1 MFLETEFL
9 KGIFMRNL
17 KEWFSAGD
25 LSKIDGFP
33 KTPQG
38 VNKKARIQGWIKRQ
52 KEGVQGGA
60 VEYHY
65 SSFPLELQIALGFEP
80 ETKKEIK
87 DSHNSNKLSI
97 SELEATIHKLETMLS
112 RIREDLPKPQT
123 DNGFKLNWSERKLI
137 ENYRK
142 ISMANK
148 EIIDELVEKMAGL
161 NSEKETSEPFE
172 AYKVA

>member
-1 MFLETEFL
+1 MNSS
-9 KGIFMRNL
+9 IH
-17 KEWFSAGD
+17 KEWFTAFELEGIGN
-25 LSKIDGFP
+25 LPSKA
-33 KTPQG
+33 TN
-38 VNKKARIQGWIKRQ
+38 VTRKATKEHWEKRQIQGKR
-52 KEGVQGGA
+52 GVA
-60 VEYHY
+60 FEYHY
-65 SSFPLELQIALGFEP
+65 SSFPLEVQRALGFEP

-87 DSHNSNKLSI
+87 DSHNSNKPSI
-97 SELEATIHKLETMLS
+97 SELKATIYKLETMLS
-112 RIREDLPKPQT
+112 RIRGDLPKSQT

-148 EIIDELVEKMAGL
+148 EIIDDLVEKMAGL